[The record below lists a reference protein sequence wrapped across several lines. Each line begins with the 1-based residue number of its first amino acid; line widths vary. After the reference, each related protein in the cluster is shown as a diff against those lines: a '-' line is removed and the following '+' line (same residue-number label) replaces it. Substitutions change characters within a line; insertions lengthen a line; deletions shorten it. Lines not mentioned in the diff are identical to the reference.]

1 MTLKT
6 VTGPSTRDALAEARR
21 LFGADVVLLQSAPA
35 AHGAAASVTVA
46 FDTVPSPDR
55 DVTAPLPNAAWTV
68 EPARPEPGA
77 PPAARAYGYAN
88 VRKAPAPAAEPISAP
103 RRASV
108 AAATASSTR
117 PAPTANAL
125 RFSNELASPTMSP
138 LRPGEGQGEG
148 SETYEL
154 ATSGSTPRVASPSI
168 ASPPRASAP
177 LPAEPTA
184 SASEVAALR
193 ARLAELETVIAEVRA
208 AAPPAV
214 LRRAPLVLVGPGGSG
229 KTSLALRLAQ
239 SPELANA
246 QRPAVLLIAPDAD
259 RFVDPASVFWGAGV
273 PVAVAR
279 TPDDVAD
286 AVETFADA
294 DLLIVDT
301 PSLPL
306 SATRARP
313 VVRRLGDLLAPLGTV
328 EVVFVLDATRAQ
340 STLDADALP
349 ALGLQPDA
357 LALTR
362 LDEAPDDARSWAEHL
377 GLAIRVTSSGPDLG
391 DLSDTPAA
399 PDRASPA
406 FAVAPAARAPREL
419 ADPFA
424 VEPIP
429 ASFSHVPVL
438 A

>member
-35 AHGAAASVTVA
+35 AHGQPASVTVA
-46 FDTVPSPDR
+46 FDAVPSPGR
-55 DVTAPLPNAAWTV
+55 AAAAAPAWTV
-68 EPARPEPGA
+68 EPARPEPA
-77 PPAARAYGYAN
+77 AAPAARAYGYTN
-88 VRKAPAPAAEPISAP
+88 VRKAPAPPAEPISAP
-103 RRASV
+103 RLPSV
-108 AAATASSTR
+108 AAAYASSTPPVSAAGER
-117 PAPTANAL
+117 GYTNHPA
-125 RFSNELASPTMSP
+125 
-138 LRPGEGQGEG
+138 
-148 SETYEL
+148 
-154 ATSGSTPRVASPSI
+154 
-168 ASPPRASAP
+168 ASAP
-177 LPAEPTA
+177 ARRADRDPSPAAGDEPTA

-193 ARLAELETVIAEVRA
+193 ARLAELEAAVAAVRA

-214 LRRAPLVLVGPGGSG
+214 LRRAPLVFVGPGGSG

-239 SPELANA
+239 SLDLADA

-279 TPDDVAD
+279 TPEEVAD

-294 DLLIVDT
+294 DLLLVDT

-306 SATRARP
+306 SPARARP

-328 EVVFVLDATRAQ
+328 EVVFVLDATRAR
-340 STLDADALP
+340 STLGADALA

-362 LDEAPDDARSWAEHL
+362 LDEAADDAPSWASHL
-377 GLAIRVTSSGPDLG
+377 GLTVRLTSSGPDLA
-391 DLSDTPAA
+391 DLSTAPPAPARPSTP
-399 PDRASPA
+399 
-406 FAVAPAARAPREL
+406 FAVVPAMRAPRGRP
-419 ADPFA
+419 DPFA
-424 VEPIP
+424 VEPAP
-429 ASFSHVPVL
+429 ASLPSPPVL